1 MLAVA
6 DSVEELY
13 RESQQL
19 VFYTSMLL
27 RYCLVN
33 PVLQVASLK
42 ASADQSETVHLAA
55 SVE

>member
-19 VFYTSMLL
+19 VFYTSPLL
-27 RYCLVN
+27 RYFLIT
-33 PVLQVASLK
+33 PVLQVAFLK
-42 ASADQSETVHLAA
+42 ASADQSETVPLA
-55 SVE
+55 VLV

>member
-1 MLAVA
+1 VLAVA